1 MRITPKDLTVTE
13 VLIITVYSDEPGVFT
28 EDFCDRVGMIE
39 IKVPKE
45 IVYDFFIDECLEG
58 FRNESDDKDGITD
71 EGYFEDWLLEYTC
84 DDTMGLWGY
93 AIEHGIAPQIEDIWY
108 P

>member
-1 MRITPKDLTVTE
+1 MRVIPKDLTVTE

-45 IVYDFFIDECLEG
+45 IVYDFFKRDYADME
-58 FRNESDDKDGITD
+58 FD
-71 EGYFEDWLLEYTC
+71 YWLDNYTC
-84 DDTMGLWGY
+84 DDTMGLWRY
-93 AIEHGIAPQIEDIWY
+93 AVEHGIAPQIEDIWY